1 MCIRDSGW
9 SAMLYDVAS
18 GEYCFSKK
26 YDLHIIDR
34 VGGGDSLDVYKRQAE
49 EHFKE
54 VQAAYDAITK
64 GDTGPQMGGN
74 PYGGYQQQGYN
85 RQGLSLIHI

>member
-1 MCIRDSGW
+1 MCIRDS
-9 SAMLYDVAS
+9 
-18 GEYCFSKK
+18 
-26 YDLHIIDR
+26 
-34 VGGGDSLDVYKRQAE
+34 
-49 EHFKE
+49 FKE

-85 RQGLSLIHI
+85 LSLIHI